1 MQDGVSDTEAL
12 LHAKRILA
20 EQLFV
25 PVRKSHDFQCVLD
38 GIGPGRPA
46 QLRKDF
52 KVFCAGQVRVKAGR
66 FDDGSNAGINAF
78 LMAFDILAEYIH
90 FAGSDW
96 RKA

>member
-1 MQDGVSDTEAL
+1 MPREYL
-12 LHAKRILA
+12 LNSF
-20 EQLFV
+20 FV

-66 FDDGSNAGINAF
+66 FDDGSNAGDKCVSHG
-78 LMAFDILAEYIH
+78 L
-90 FAGSDW
+90 
-96 RKA
+96 